1 MIEENFSL
9 INTFLKVVQNSAIL
23 LLKVIFLFQ
32 NKCVFLTNGPSQ
44 TIIFYERIIQKGKKK
59 GKFVSPLIQQ
69 TRIVRKEMYVIKFD
83 QPTKI
88 VA

>member
-59 GKFVSPLIQQ
+59 RKICVSFDS
-69 TRIVRKEMYVIKFD
+69 TNTNSTKRNVRD
-83 QPTKI
+83 KI
-88 VA
+88 

>member
-1 MIEENFSL
+1 MVHPKPLSFMN
-9 INTFLKVVQNSAIL
+9 V
-23 LLKVIFLFQ
+23 LF
-32 NKCVFLTNGPSQ
+32 KK
-44 TIIFYERIIQKGKKK
+44 EKKK

-88 VA
+88 VAYKQNFANDYMKKYQD